1 MWTKKETLGKKLG
14 FLTYEIRST
23 MAISSKY
30 ISGIKATQ
38 TQRRPSLSILL
49 QILPKEEDKTNQ
61 NALYTS
67 EMIKMFKLY

>member
-1 MWTKKETLGKKLG
+1 
-14 FLTYEIRST
+14 